1 MKSKLKFYY
10 TLLAAIFFVFLP
22 ILFFIRVDIPS
33 RTFLKDIISIITII
47 SFFIIIGQFY
57 LTRINR
63 SLNDILMVA
72 KTIKIHKFL
81 GYTFLPIFFIHPFLI
96 VVPRYFEV
104 GPNPIDSFIKMLTTF
119 DNLGVLLGIIAWVLM
134 LILGL
139 TSMFRNRLNIS
150 YKTWK
155 IFHGILSLGFI
166 IVASWHAINLGR
178 HMDKS
183 MIILTVFAVFIASFL
198 LIKSYVFKASKVSN
212 NG

>member
-1 MKSKLKFYY
+1 M
-10 TLLAAIFFVFLP
+10 
-22 ILFFIRVDIPS
+22 
-33 RTFLKDIISIITII
+33 
-47 SFFIIIGQFY
+47 
-57 LTRINR
+57 
-63 SLNDILMVA
+63 
-72 KTIKIHKFL
+72 
-81 GYTFLPIFFIHPFLI
+81 
-96 VVPRYFEV
+96 

-178 HMDKS
+178 HMDES
-183 MIILTVFAVFIASFL
+183 MIILTVSAVFIASFL